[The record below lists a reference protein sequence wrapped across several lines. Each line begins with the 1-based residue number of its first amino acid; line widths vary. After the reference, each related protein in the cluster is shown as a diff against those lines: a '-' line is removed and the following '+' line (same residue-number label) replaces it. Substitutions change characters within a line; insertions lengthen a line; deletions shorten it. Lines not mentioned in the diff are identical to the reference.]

1 LLYNIAIMETVLL
14 QINNEKAYRLIEDL
28 EALEIVRVLKRSVEP
43 KEKLSAKYAGSLN
56 LSDAEYNDFQNA
68 LTQSRKEWERDI

>member
-1 LLYNIAIMETVLL
+1 METVLL

-43 KEKLSAKYAGSLN
+43 KEKLSVKYAGSLN
-56 LSDAEYNDFQNA
+56 LSDTEYNDFQNA